1 MPSLLSRAVAFSVA
15 ALSNAV
21 HRSQDRKPLPIADG
35 SQLAVAVEFRQSY
48 TRGTKTAFSVPLV
61 RSSVILELDS
71 LPFEMN
77 PLSEA
82 IVNVKAKW
90 SAAGT
95 GSLRMLLVMTSWA
108 IWAAP
113 FALNFEGICGVL
125 HLSNKTRNAGG
136 FCGGQHRAY
145 ASMLKH
151 FAIILML
158 AHQLCPWSTLVRF
171 RNSLNH
177 CRTTLNV
184 VPISCLPHPLPPH
197 S

>member
-1 MPSLLSRAVAFSVA
+1 MLLLFSVA

-82 IVNVKAKW
+82 IAYVACDDFL
-90 SAAGT
+90 G
-95 GSLRMLLVMTSWA
+95 
-108 IWAAP
+108 
-113 FALNFEGICGVL
+113 
-125 HLSNKTRNAGG
+125 HLGCA
-136 FCGGQHRAY
+136 FCIE
-145 ASMLKH
+145 
-151 FAIILML
+151 F
-158 AHQLCPWSTLVRF
+158 
-171 RNSLNH
+171 
-177 CRTTLNV
+177 
-184 VPISCLPHPLPPH
+184 
-197 S
+197 

>member
-1 MPSLLSRAVAFSVA
+1 MLLLFSVA

-48 TRGTKTAFSVPLV
+48 TRGTQTALACRGCYVLSFLN
-61 RSSVILELDS
+61 LTHYL
-71 LPFEMN
+71 EMN

-95 GSLRMLLVMTSWA
+95 GSLRILLVMTSWA

-113 FALNFEGICGVL
+113 FALFVWGVCGVL
-125 HLSNKTRNAGG
+125 HLGDKTRNAGR
-136 FCGGQHRAY
+136 FCGVRHRAY
-145 ASMLKH
+145 ASI
-151 FAIILML
+151 A
-158 AHQLCPWSTLVRF
+158 
-171 RNSLNH
+171 
-177 CRTTLNV
+177 
-184 VPISCLPHPLPPH
+184 
-197 S
+197 